1 MITRLLYF
9 AACCILFL
17 QCQPT
22 KKTDSSNDLYRIGFY
37 NVENLFDTKD
47 DPAKADEEFMPTAKK
62 KWTMERYQ
70 DKLNKINQ
78 VIEQMNTPELIGLCE
93 VENKGVLEDLI
104 SSSSNLKGYDIVH
117 YESPDFRGI
126 DVALMYDKDEF
137 EVISSKAIPINF
149 PKKIVENY
157 TTRDILYVKGKIN
170 DKEEVHVFVNH
181 WPSRRGGLKA
191 SQPKRVYVAN
201 QLNKAI
207 APILAQNANANII
220 IMGDMND
227 ETDNKSV
234 EEVLN
239 AKAPNKKGQLI
250 NCMAELDEAGK
261 GTYNYR
267 GNWNMLD
274 QIILSP
280 HLYNSTGNLSYKNT
294 VIFQADWLMFAHD
307 KYGLTPS
314 RTYGGPNYYG
324 GYSDH
329 LPVYVELKTN

>member
-1 MITRLLYF
+1 MNAKLLYF
-9 AACCILFL
+9 VLIAFL
-17 QCQPT
+17 CLKCQPT
-22 KKTDSSNDLYRIGFY
+22 KKTDGSEEVYRIGFY

-47 DPAKADEEFMPTAKK
+47 DPVKADEEFMPTAKK
-62 KWTMERYQ
+62 KWTTERYQ

-78 VIEQMNTPELIGLCE
+78 VIEEMNTPELIGLCE
-93 VENKGVLEDLI
+93 VENKGVLQDLI
-104 SSSSNLKGYDIVH
+104 DASKNLKDYSFVH

-126 DVALMYDKDEF
+126 DVALLYNKEEF
-137 EVISSKAIPINF
+137 EVMSSKAIPINF
-149 PKKIVENY
+149 PKEIVENY
-157 TTRDILYVKGKIN
+157 TTRDILHVKGKIN
-170 DKEEVHVFVNH
+170 EEEVHVFVNH

-191 SQPKRVYVAN
+191 SQPKRVFVAQ

-207 APILAQNANANII
+207 EPILAQNANANII

-234 EEVLN
+234 QETLN
-239 AKAPNKKGQLI
+239 AKSPNENGKLV
-250 NCMAELDEAGK
+250 NCMADLDKEGK

-280 HLYNSTGNLSYKNT
+280 YLYRNTGNFVYQQT
-294 VIFQADWLMFAHD
+294 VLFQADWLMFKHD

-329 LPVYVELKTN
+329 LAVYVELKLK